1 MTLPFIRQVKQLAGK
16 RVLVRVDFNVPV
28 KRGRVIND
36 FKLVRSLATIEYL
49 VSRKARV
56 ILVSHLGRPIGL
68 SSKLSLLPVAKR
80 LSDLMQQPI
89 SLLQIRTKKDW
100 QTTQNTINTLEN
112 GEVVML
118 ENIRFLK
125 DEEAEGVTLSK
136 ALANLADIF
145 VLDGFAVAH
154 RRAASVTGITK
165 YLPSYAGLLL
175 FEEINVLTSVFKR
188 PKRPMVLILGGAKTE
203 TKIPVLQKFLTIADY
218 ILVGGGIANTY
229 FAAEGKKLGDS
240 LFDSAKLDEVQKI
253 CRHKKIVLPVDVV
266 VGKANGTGAKIVPID
281 QLVVTNGKGV
291 YDVGPETTKQFAA
304 IIKKAKTLIWNG
316 ALGFFEQHPYQYGT
330 YAIARLFAA
339 RSQGK
344 SVGVAG
350 GGETIEIL
358 EKLKI
363 RHEIDLVSTGGGAML
378 EFLSGR
384 KLPGLE
390 ALQNKHN

>member
-1 MTLPFIRQVKQLAGK
+1 MTLPYIRQVKQLTGK

-28 KRGRVIND
+28 KKGKVLND
-36 FKLVRSLATIEYL
+36 FKIVRSLATIEYL
-49 VSRKARV
+49 VSRGARV
-56 ILVSHLGRPIGL
+56 ILVSHLGRPAGQ
-68 SSKLSLLPVAKR
+68 SAMLSLLPVARR
-80 LSDLMQQPI
+80 LSDLMQQSI
-89 SLLQIRTKKDW
+89 SLLKIHTKRDW
-100 QTTQNTINTLEN
+100 QNAQNTISTLEN

-125 DEEAEGVTLSK
+125 DEEVEGVTLSK
-136 ALANLADIF
+136 ALASFADIF

-154 RRAASVTGITK
+154 RRAASVTGVVK

-175 FEEINVLTSVFKR
+175 FEEINVLISVVKRTKR
-188 PKRPMVLILGGAKTE
+188 PLVLILGGAKIE
-203 TKIPVLQKFLTIADY
+203 TKIPVLQNFLTIADY

-240 LFDSAKLDEVQKI
+240 LFDSTKLDEVQKI
-253 CRHKKIVLPVDVV
+253 CRNKKIVLPVDVV
-266 VGKANGTGAKIVPID
+266 VGKANGSEAKIVPVD
-281 QLVVTNGKGV
+281 QLVATNGKGV
-291 YDVGPETTKQFAA
+291 YDIGPETTKQFAA

-339 RSQGK
+339 RSRGK

-390 ALQNKHN
+390 ALKNKHN

>member
-1 MTLPFIRQVKQLAGK
+1 MALPYIRQVKQLAGK
-16 RVLVRVDFNVPV
+16 RVLVRVDFNVPI
-28 KRGRVIND
+28 KKGRVVND

-56 ILVSHLGRPIGL
+56 ILVSHLGRPAGT
-68 SSKLSLLPVAKR
+68 SSALTLLPVAR
-80 LSDLMQQPI
+80 HLSDLMQQTV
-89 SLLQIRTKKDW
+89 SLLPIRTKKDW
-100 QTTQNTINTLEN
+100 QTTQNMISTLEN

-125 DEEAEGVTLSK
+125 DEEVEGATLSK
-136 ALANLADIF
+136 ALASLADIF

-154 RRAASVTGITK
+154 RRAASVTGVPK

-175 FEEINVLTSVFKR
+175 YEEINVLASTLKH
-188 PKRPMVLILGGAKTE
+188 PKRPLVLMLGGAKTE
-203 TKIPVLQKFLTIADY
+203 TKIPVLQKFLEIADY

-240 LFDSAKLDEVQKI
+240 LFDNAKIDEIKKI

-266 VGKANGTGAKIVPID
+266 VGKNNGSGAKIMSVD
-281 QLVVTNGKGV
+281 QLVVKSGYGV
-291 YDVGPETTKQFAA
+291 YDIGPETIKQFAA

-316 ALGFFEQHPYQYGT
+316 SLGFFEQHPYQYGT
-330 YAIARLFAA
+330 YALARLFAA
-339 RSQGK
+339 RSRGK
-344 SVGVAG
+344 AIGVAG

-390 ALQNKHN
+390 ALQNK